1 MAAAP
6 RTQAGQRA
14 QPEVGHLGP
23 VVPSLHERVWLAQA
37 WDHSIPPPFWPLST
51 ATHTRFPCQPPQQRA
66 PSALLTPAGRAGAPD
81 PAPQATGL
89 RQAAKALRR
98 RRPGCQPR
106 PCPDPALPC
115 FPSCSPRPAPPVLPL
130 TRPLPLPRRRRL
142 ARPVRR
148 RAQADAGEAGRD
160 GAQDAPAVR
169 VGAAAR
175 REAHRRGASGTG
187 GRVAPLGRLVPACP
201 APCWG
206 QPMPPPPPPS
216 RTLTPVSVV
225 SRGSGGGRAYTREQ
239 VSSRQICVW

>member
-37 WDHSIPPPFWPLST
+37 WDHSTPPPFWPLST

-106 PCPDPALPC
+106 PCPDPAQPCPLLPC
-115 FPSCSPRPAPPVLPL
+115 PASHLVRPAPPRQCCLSRGRCRSRAAGDWRDLYDAARKQMLVKQDATAHKMRQLYASARRHGEKRTAAVRLAPEGVSLPWGDWSL
-130 TRPLPLPRRRRL
+130 PAQRPAGASRCRHRRR
-142 ARPVRR
+142 PH
-148 RAQADAGEAGRD
+148 G
-160 GAQDAPAVR
+160 
-169 VGAAAR
+169 
-175 REAHRRGASGTG
+175 H
-187 GRVAPLGRLVPACP
+187 
-201 APCWG
+201 
-206 QPMPPPPPPS
+206 
-216 RTLTPVSVV
+216 
-225 SRGSGGGRAYTREQ
+225 
-239 VSSRQICVW
+239 